1 MKFFSALPILAA
13 ANDQFFGDK
22 VIFSK
27 QSINNLWLNN
37 FFAFQVFRIRDVTER
52 IAGVLERASAG
63 EDTWKLPK
71 FDGDYMDVAVKSENL
86 DAFKSIL
93 DRANVHYETMI
104 EDLGI
109 AIQENLKSVQP
120 AYTSLEDYDYGKYG
134 TFEDYQAWQRDFV
147 EANSDMIT
155 LSSYGTSFEGRDL
168 NVMKIGSGSKV
179 G

>member
-1 MKFFSALPILAA
+1 M
-13 ANDQFFGDK
+13 
-22 VIFSK
+22 
-27 QSINNLWLNN
+27 
-37 FFAFQVFRIRDVTER
+37 TER

-63 EDTWKLPK
+63 EDKWKLPK

-179 G
+179 GQNRGGRGRQRTIRVQEILILSLKRQLSFMLVLMLVNGFALQL

>member
-1 MKFFSALPILAA
+1 M
-13 ANDQFFGDK
+13 
-22 VIFSK
+22 
-27 QSINNLWLNN
+27 SIR
-37 FFAFQVFRIRDVTER
+37 FKVFRITDVTER

-63 EDTWKLPK
+63 EDMWKLPK

-179 G
+179 GQNRGGRGRQRTKSVSKES